1 MCSARAKPLAACNE
15 NRQIAWCRNGVGVRD
30 TPPVRQC
37 RVSPTPGAFP
47 CHRRYLSPFSNYAD
61 YHATGLGSLS
71 GFFTLER
78 PKRFLPINGTMSA
91 QDFLHE
97 PDQSALYPNDDSVTV
112 PGVTVVV
119 GCTAAHPTDVVD
131 SFT

>member
-1 MCSARAKPLAACNE
+1 MGQPQL
-15 NRQIAWCRNGVGVRD
+15 VG
-30 TPPVRQC
+30 TFGLG
-37 RVSPTPGAFP
+37 TIGPGTT
-47 CHRRYLSPFSNYAD
+47 PFSNYAD

-78 PKRFLPINGTMSA
+78 PRRFLPINGTMSA